1 MEDRRWQAAIFDFD
15 GVLVNSG
22 DAYRTALTEHV
33 GVISSEEWP
42 RVYGMTTREAI
53 QYASPSE
60 LTSGEVNDIGH
71 QIDLSV
77 GEILARLRPEREGAL
92 DLLQALRKQD
102 VRLAIASSASHLAI
116 DATLESLGW
125 SDMFELV
132 VAREDAPR
140 AKPYPDLYARAVAQL
155 RVPVSACW
163 AVEDTDI
170 GIRAAQQAGL
180 FTVALGGTQSQEALR
195 GADLWF
201 ADFQSFHSSSWFAN
215 GLAGAPA

>member
-22 DAYRTALTEHV
+22 DAYRTALTQHV
-33 GVISSEEWP
+33 GEVSSEEWP
-42 RVYGMTTREAI
+42 NVYGMTTREAI
-53 QYASPSE
+53 RYASPNE
-60 LTSGEVNDIGH
+60 LTSTEVNEIGH
-71 QIDLSV
+71 QIDRSV
-77 GEILARLRPEREGAL
+77 GEILVRLRPQREGAL
-92 DLLQALRKQD
+92 ELLTALRKRD

-125 SDMFELV
+125 SDLFELI

-140 AKPYPDLYARAVAQL
+140 AKPYPDLYARAVEQL

-170 GIRAAQQAGL
+170 GVRAAQDAKL
-180 FTVALGGTQSQEALR
+180 FTVALGGTQSREALGR
-195 GADLWF
+195 ADLWF
-201 ADFQSFHSSSWFAN
+201 ADFQSFHASIWFAN
-215 GLAGAPA
+215 GLTGAPA